1 MDNSYFIYTSQN
13 QNIEIER
20 FHICSW
26 EFNNNSS
33 FIEFG
38 CEIRS
43 HSIADKRLIQLEL
56 FIPWLDENCITEDF
70 YDKLKVPENSR
81 FIFNDSVTSSS
92 FFDGGRNKNGVIHKF
107 LERENLCIL
116 PVDTTPN
123 YGKKILTLLINLELF
138 GRFEQNQKDTNI
150 YFRFSVKPKKALIAT
165 RKNGITKSTILYD
178 IKLNQQR
185 NIPENLID
193 EILHMELCKVNK
205 CFCFNIIP
213 NSYDLVFFDPS
224 TLKNVRTLEYQSF
237 KEYLGDDRLKEDDL
251 IVVFNK
257 KTGLDSYAFFS
268 IFSKEYL
275 GTEQLTIA
283 LIINLIAGLLL
294 FWASM
299 VFTLDQ
305 ENKSFSIGMFPF
317 VFWIAV
323 VLIGLMIFYFI
334 IKRKGWI
341 TKIKNYYE
349 SSS

>member
-1 MDNSYFIYTSQN
+1 MDNSYFIYTN
-13 QNIEIER
+13 RNENLKIER
-20 FHICSW
+20 FHICTW

-38 CEIRS
+38 CEITS
-43 HSIADKRLIQLEL
+43 DSISEKGSIELEL

-70 YDKLKVPENSR
+70 YDKLKESNNSR
-81 FIFNDSVTSSS
+81 FIFNDSVSSS
-92 FFDGGRNKNGVIHKF
+92 IFLDGGRNTSGVIHKF
-107 LERENLCIL
+107 SDREDLCIL
-116 PVDTTPN
+116 PIKLKTN
-123 YGKKILTLLINLELF
+123 FGKKTLSISIDLELF
-138 GRFEQNQKDTNI
+138 GRCQQKQQNTNI
-150 YFRFSVKPKKALIAT
+150 YFRFSVKPKKTLIAT

-193 EILHMELCKVNK
+193 EILHMELCQVNQ

-213 NSYDLVFFDPS
+213 NSYDLVFFDSS
-224 TLKNVRTLEYQSF
+224 TLKNVRNLEYQSF

-257 KTGLDSYAFFS
+257 KTKLDSYAFFS

-294 FWASM
+294 FGASM

-305 ENKSFSIGMFPF
+305 EGRKFSLNMIPSL
-317 VFWIAV
+317 FWISV
-323 VLIGLMIFYFI
+323 GLIVLMIFYFV
-334 IKRKGWI
+334 IKRKGWLN
-341 TKIKNYYE
+341 KIFKLL
-349 SSS
+349 

>member
-13 QNIEIER
+13 EHIEIER
-20 FHICSW
+20 FHICTW

-33 FIEFG
+33 LIEFG
-38 CEIRS
+38 CEITCD
-43 HSIADKRLIQLEL
+43 SITDKRLIQLEL
-56 FIPWLDENCITEDF
+56 FISWLDENCITEDF
-70 YDKLKVPENSR
+70 YDKLKESKNSR
-81 FIFNDSVTSSS
+81 FIFNDSVSSS
-92 FFDGGRNKNGVIHKF
+92 IFLDGGRNRSGVIHTF
-107 LERENLCIL
+107 SEREDLCIL
-116 PVDTTPN
+116 PVSLKAN
-123 YGKKILTLLINLELF
+123 YEKKTLSILIDLELF
-138 GRFEQNQKDTNI
+138 ERFQQKQPKTNI
-150 YFRFSVKPKKALIAT
+150 YFRFSVKPKNALIAT

-193 EILHMELCKVNK
+193 EILHMELCNVKQ

-213 NSYDLVFFDPS
+213 NSYDLVFFDSS

-237 KEYLGDDRLKEDDL
+237 KEYLGDYRVKEDDL

-257 KTGLDSYAFFS
+257 KTGLHSYAFFS

-299 VFTLDQ
+299 VFTLEQ
-305 ENKSFSIGMFPF
+305 EGKDFSFDMFPF

-323 VLIGLMIFYFI
+323 GLIALMIFYFV